1 METVMMTIEKPQG
14 TSRALTSDE
23 MREVAYML
31 RRVVPR
37 GQYEEHLLALFVRLY
52 LSDAHRAA

>member
-1 METVMMTIEKPQG
+1 MTTMEKPQG
-14 TSRALTSDE
+14 QRRALTSDE
-23 MREVAYML
+23 MREVAHML
-31 RRVVPR
+31 RRVVPK